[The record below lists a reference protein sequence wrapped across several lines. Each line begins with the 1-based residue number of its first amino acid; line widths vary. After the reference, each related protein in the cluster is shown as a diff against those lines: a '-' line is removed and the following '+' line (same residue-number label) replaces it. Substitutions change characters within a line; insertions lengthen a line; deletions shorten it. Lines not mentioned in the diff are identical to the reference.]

1 MGSLEKMQERLRD
14 AVAFGYMPAATREVL
29 DDAFG
34 FIATQAAALAKVTA
48 ALDDTQATLS
58 AIRASLTG
66 DAATRDLQHIF
77 NLAGEQMVRNRA
89 ALTET
94 RHDRA

>member
-1 MGSLEKMQERLRD
+1 MEEAAKAIAKEAGAIWPQD
-14 AVAFGYMPAATREVL
+14 AGRYRRYAQAAL
-29 DDAFG
+29 
-34 FIATQAAALAKVTA
+34 ATQADALAKVTA

-66 DAATRDLQHIF
+66 DAATCDLQHIF

-89 ALTET
+89 ALTDT
-94 RHDRA
+94 TP